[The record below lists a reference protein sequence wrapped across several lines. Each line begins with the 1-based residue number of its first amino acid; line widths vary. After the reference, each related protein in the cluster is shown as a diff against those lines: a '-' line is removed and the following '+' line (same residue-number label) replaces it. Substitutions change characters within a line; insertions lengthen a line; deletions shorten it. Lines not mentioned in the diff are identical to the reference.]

1 MSWIHFQVLK
11 TQAGI
16 IRSWRRHVDNPV
28 DKLKRQNA
36 CIEAQY
42 SDFTVSYKVFL
53 VTEHAPG
60 LYFVSVGEDLG
71 VEIDYLL
78 LKFNYLNL
86 SLRHKVDPVDELGF
100 HEQFFV
106 NHIVL
111 DLKKV
116 LSHSFDRLIYCD
128 PVQLREGIEPLELLV
143 HQCEASV
150 PARCH
155 FELVL
160 CFADRSDLFVL
171 KLGLSK
177 LVYNFLFKLL
187 KGSELLS
194 NQS

>member
-1 MSWIHFQVLK
+1 M
-11 TQAGI
+11 
-16 IRSWRRHVDNPV
+16 
-28 DKLKRQNA
+28 
-36 CIEAQY
+36 
-42 SDFTVSYKVFL
+42 
-53 VTEHAPG
+53 
-60 LYFVSVGEDLG
+60 YFVSVGEDLG

-86 SLRHKVDPVDELGF
+86 SLRHKVNPVDALGF

-187 KGSELLS
+187 KGSELLP
-194 NQS
+194 NQSQKCRLYPPTLYRINFIEFDQDRKKTGFLKILLCSNLVYLQAALFPLLF